1 MSIYLEQI
9 FDFLKSRQTPDTAR
23 KALSGTFPYFPNK
36 SHTGRHTAKQGVFS
50 LLFVLLCELLLL
62 LYRCFFDPPYMS
74 AFDIRK
80 FIIGGESTRRYSLFY
95 AAQILIRLYKPR
107 QTLDTART
115 ALSGTFPSFRNKS
128 HTGRHTAKQGEKT
141 SLSKTTQ
148 RGGQLRIQ
156 DFLRGDDTYIFR
168 AGACRY
174 SADCSDVTECFAGK
188 HGNDI
193 RGLFHSRLHAAE

>member
-50 LLFVLLCELLLL
+50 LLFVFLCELLLL

-80 FIIGGESTRRYSLFY
+80 FIIGGESTHRYSLFY

-107 QTLDTART
+107 QTPDT
-115 ALSGTFPSFRNKS
+115 
-128 HTGRHTAKQGEKT
+128 GER
-141 SLSKTTQ
+141 L
-148 RGGQLRIQ
+148 
-156 DFLRGDDTYIFR
+156 
-168 AGACRY
+168 CR
-174 SADCSDVTECFAGK
+174 V
-188 HGNDI
+188 
-193 RGLFHSRLHAAE
+193 LSRLSATNRTQGDTRRNRAKKPR